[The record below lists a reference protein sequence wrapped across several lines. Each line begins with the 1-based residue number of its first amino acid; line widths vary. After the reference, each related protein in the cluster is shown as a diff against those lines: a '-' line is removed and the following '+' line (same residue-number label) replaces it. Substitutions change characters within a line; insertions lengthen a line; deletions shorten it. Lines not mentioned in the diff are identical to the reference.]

1 MIKLFASTPDQ
12 NYQNENQIKSND
24 ITYIYEDLTKK
35 SIINDSE
42 NKSNLISILNNE
54 NQNDCNIE
62 NNIQ

>member
-1 MIKLFASTPDQ
+1 LIKLFASTPDQ

>member
-24 ITYIYEDLTKK
+24 ITYVYEDLTKK